1 MWEDCVSALAPAG
14 TDVLLL
20 RGEREIGTGVTPKLP
35 LTRVQFPCSYTF
47 GACETVLGHVLARL
61 SLHI

>member
-14 TDVLLL
+14 TDTLLL
-20 RGEREIGTGVTPKLP
+20 RNEREIGTGVTLETPFNP
-35 LTRVQFPCSYTF
+35 RTIPSYTF
-47 GACETVLGHVLARL
+47 GACETVLGRVLARL